1 MDFSSHLQDSRRD
14 VEFLKLGRKVMI
26 GQGAVVMSSMVVGK
40 YLIIKKVILDD
51 YTVVGGMA
59 CVSPSTITGKDS
71 LLGAISSTI
80 YSQVLEPGWIY
91 FGIPCIKLKENKL
104 ASVSE
109 MKKRDVDEEKVI
121 YVDQEIN
128 NDEKKKAKLK
138 QNKK

>member
-1 MDFSSHLQDSRRD
+1 M
-14 VEFLKLGRKVMI
+14 
-26 GQGAVVMSSMVVGK
+26 
-40 YLIIKKVILDD
+40 
-51 YTVVGGMA
+51 
-59 CVSPSTITGKDS
+59 
-71 LLGAISSTI
+71 
-80 YSQVLEPGWIY
+80 EPGWIY

-128 NDEKKKAKLK
+128 NDEKKKDKLK